1 MEKDAQVILV
11 DTNAWV
17 QHLRKADTV
26 LVAFLRQQRV
36 RTCDVVIGELA
47 LGSGLPK
54 TFARDL
60 AALPKLPS
68 PTALE
73 TRMFIERHARSYAG
87 AGVGWADAQI
97 ILSAAKAGARLYTSD
112 RSVRRV
118 CKAIDVAL
126 A

>member
-1 MEKDAQVILV
+1 VEKKQQVILV

-17 QHLRKADTV
+17 HHLRKADTK

-73 TRMFIERHARSYAG
+73 TRMFIERHSRSYAG

-97 ILSAAKAGARLYTSD
+97 ILAAAKTGARLYTSD

-118 CKAIDVAL
+118 CAAVDVPL

>member
-1 MEKDAQVILV
+1 LEKIVILV

-17 QHLRKADTV
+17 QHFRKADPRLMAV
-26 LVAFLRQQRV
+26 LRQQRV
-36 RTCDVVIGELA
+36 RTCDIVIGELL

-60 AALPKLPS
+60 DALPKIPS

-73 TRMFIERHARSYAG
+73 TRRFIERHSRTYAG

-97 ILSAAKAGARLYTSD
+97 ILSAAKSGARLYTSD
-112 RSVRRV
+112 RGVRRV
-118 CKAIDVAL
+118 CVAL
-126 A
+126 DVPLA